1 MSRSKIT
8 SLGDA
13 FWWAIVTVT
22 TVGYGDIYPVT
33 VGGRIIGSFLM
44 ITGIAILGLLISTLG
59 AGLVESR
66 MKKITSE
73 DTRKLAIKERIDNL
87 EEIDEDEIKSLTVS
101 INSLHKQL
109 SRWTLSLG

>member
-33 VGGRIIGSFLM
+33 
-44 ITGIAILGLLISTLG
+44 GI
-59 AGLVESR
+59 
-66 MKKITSE
+66 
-73 DTRKLAIKERIDNL
+73 
-87 EEIDEDEIKSLTVS
+87 IKSLKAK
-101 INSLHKQL
+101 HKAL
-109 SRWTLSLG
+109 SALGEDGDRELLSKIKDMDAKEAAQTALALNIIRALQEYKAVEAQ